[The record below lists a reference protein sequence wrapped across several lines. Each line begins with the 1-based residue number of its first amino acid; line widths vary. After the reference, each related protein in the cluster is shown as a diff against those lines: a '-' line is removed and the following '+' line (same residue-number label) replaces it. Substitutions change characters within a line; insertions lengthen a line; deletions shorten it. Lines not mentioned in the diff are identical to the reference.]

1 MLDNGEVSMAGNYY
15 RASKKSYYDI
25 LEVAHSASTDE
36 INKSYRKLSIRYH
49 PDRNKDQN
57 ASEIFS
63 HLSEAKRIL
72 TDREKRTSYDRLLNE
87 LNSTPSSQIGVSA
100 ATDFSFSDFLK
111 NFMAREKT
119 TEENTMK
126 EYVEAILKGKEPRIN
141 SLNFL
146 LKASKYDQIALQ
158 ILTKHSKIDKA
169 QFKLSQYLA
178 TKAIMN
184 DESAPQLLAILRDL
198 LSEAK
203 VANRFDQSTQLKE
216 ILEQLALTINNHSK
230 IQKEKDMASII
241 LCSIYLEKSKYKDAR
256 ILYKLLM
263 QRAGQP
269 DFAFAE
275 QFGKLTSQFTASIN
289 YAICQAAAKN
299 DLESINELFEFKND
313 ELNMVLLEDIIQE
326 NLAAFEMIYNQCSPS
341 AVASTQYYLSGWGIA
356 HYAVY
361 NNRVRIL
368 EFLNTHQPELLT
380 VKTNSSQAYTPLLL
394 GLNTY
399 PKISDWLPS
408 WLPGGRNHPRESIK
422 YLITQKLGLSI
433 ADPAGNFPIHIAAQN
448 LEKEWI
454 DLLVKHG
461 ADVTQKNSKNETA
474 LQMYDYANSASMLGS
489 LFSFFGSG
497 GTAQEPDSTRIQ
509 LGFS

>member
-1 MLDNGEVSMAGNYY
+1 MLDNGEVNMAGNYY
-15 RASKKSYYDI
+15 KASKKSYYDI
-25 LEVAHSASTDE
+25 LEVPRSATTDE
-36 INKSYRKLSIRYH
+36 INKSYRKLSIKYH
-49 PDRNKDQN
+49 PDRNHDKN

-72 TDREKRTSYDRLLNE
+72 TDKEKRTSYDRLLNE
-87 LNSTPSSQIGVSA
+87 LITSPSSEIGVSA

-126 EYVEAILKGKEPRIN
+126 EYVEAILNGKEPRIN
-141 SLNFL
+141 ILNFL

-158 ILTKHSKIDKA
+158 ILNEHPQIDKA
-169 QFKLSQYLA
+169 QFKLNQYLTA
-178 TKAIMN
+178 KSVMN
-184 DESAPQLLAILRDL
+184 NESAWQLLAIIRDL
-198 LSEAK
+198 LNEAK
-203 VANRFDQSTQLKE
+203 VVSRFDQSIQLKD

-230 IQKEKDMASII
+230 VQKEKDVASIV
-241 LCSIYLEKSKYKDAR
+241 LCSRYLEKNKHKEAR
-256 ILYKLLM
+256 VLYKLLM
-263 QRAGQP
+263 QRAGQS

-275 QFGKLTSQFTASIN
+275 PFNKLTAQFTASIN
-289 YAICQAAAKN
+289 YAMCEAAAKN
-299 DLESINELFEFKND
+299 DLESIKELFEFKND
-313 ELNMVLLEDIIQE
+313 ELNMVLLEDIVQE

-361 NNRVRIL
+361 NDRVRIL
-368 EFLNTHQPELLT
+368 EFLNAHQPELLT
-380 VKTNSSQAYTPLLL
+380 AKTNSSQAYTPLLL

-433 ADPAGNFPIHIAAQN
+433 ADPAGNAPLHVAAQN
-448 LEKEWI
+448 LEKEWV
-454 DLLVKHG
+454 DLLVRHG
-461 ADVTQKNSKNETA
+461 ADVSQRNGKNETA
-474 LQMYDYANSASMLGS
+474 LQMYDYANSASLLGS

-497 GTAQEPDSTRIQ
+497 GKVQEQDNTRIQ
-509 LGFS
+509 LTLS